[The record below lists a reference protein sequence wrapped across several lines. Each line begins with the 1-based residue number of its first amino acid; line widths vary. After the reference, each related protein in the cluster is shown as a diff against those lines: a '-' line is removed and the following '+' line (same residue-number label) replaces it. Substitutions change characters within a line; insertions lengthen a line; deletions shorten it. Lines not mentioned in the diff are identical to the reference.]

1 MAKTKEKKEQNNRKE
16 VFLKEKEKERKKN
29 IIDITEKIK
38 GNFTGS

>member
-1 MAKTKEKKEQNNRKE
+1 MAKTKEKKEQNNQKE

-29 IIDITEKIK
+29 IIDITEEIK